1 MRPLRR
7 LLVVGATIALLAVLV
22 PSVSAASPK
31 AFLVTKTCSDNYT
44 CTIQTSSFK
53 DFPPGTDIIYTD
65 VLPDSSV
72 QEATVAIRNG
82 STTGVCDFRDPDP
95 GTFGTCEFG
104 SGTGRLTQ
112 FHLSVVVTG
121 DANNVYTWTGWYW
134 FGGGD

>member
-1 MRPLRR
+1 MHSIKR
-7 LLVVGATIALLAVLV
+7 LLVVVGTIIALTVLV

-44 CTIQTSSFK
+44 CTVQTSSFK
-53 DFPPGTDIIYTD
+53 DILPGTQIIYTD

-72 QEATVAIRNG
+72 QAATIVIKNG
-82 STTGVCDFRDPDP
+82 SATGVCDFRDPEP

-121 DANNVYTWTGWYW
+121 DDFGVYSWTGWYW
-134 FGGGD
+134 FGGGH

>member
-1 MRPLRR
+1 M
-7 LLVVGATIALLAVLV
+7 GTIVALSVLV
-22 PSVSAASPK
+22 PSASAASHK

-44 CTIQTSSFK
+44 CTVQTSSFK
-53 DFPPGTDIIYTD
+53 DIPQYTVITYVD

-72 QEATVAIRNG
+72 QEATVTIKNG
-82 STTGVCDFRDPDP
+82 SATGVCDFREPDP

-121 DANNVYTWTGWYW
+121 DENGAYSWTGWYW
-134 FGGGD
+134 YGNDH